1 MYNGKTGYVYTPLT
15 KKATVTA
22 RDVSIW
28 EGSSSFIL
36 YDDYGV
42 KEGDVFDVSVPF
54 KREFQNG
61 LKIDINYN
69 GKIESVTA
77 VEEMEVTKLIFGQE

>member
-1 MYNGKTGYVYTPLT
+1 M
-15 KKATVTA
+15 
-22 RDVSIW
+22 SIW

-42 KEGDVFDVSVPF
+42 QEGDVFDVSIPF

-61 LKIDINYN
+61 LKIDINDN
-69 GKIESVTA
+69 GNIISVTA

>member
-1 MYNGKTGYVYTPLT
+1 M
-15 KKATVTA
+15 
-22 RDVSIW
+22 
-28 EGSSSFIL
+28 
-36 YDDYGV
+36 
-42 KEGDVFDVSVPF
+42 FDVSVPF